1 LTLYAQAMT
10 AHNAHI
16 SGPPSDLAGAILTVD
31 LDAIQEN
38 WKRLAAKAAPAECGA
53 AVKGNAYGLGVDHVA
68 PALWAAGCRTFF
80 VARPM
85 EGGELRRLLP
95 REAVIYVLDGLFP
108 GQAEFYAREDLRPAL
123 ITIEE
128 AREWAGF
135 GTEYGRNLPCAIHVD
150 TGINRLG
157 FSPSAFD
164 ELIGNNEIMARL
176 NLTLLM
182 SHLACADEPHHPL
195 NARQKT
201 AFATLRQRLPGIPA
215 SLANSSGI
223 FLGSGYTHE
232 LVRPGIALYGG
243 NPVTPQMN
251 PMLPVAHLEG
261 TVLQLREVAAGES
274 VGYGAIWRATRQT
287 RVAVLGAGYKD
298 GVPRSLSSRATNGP
312 AQVFI
317 GGRRCPVI
325 GRVSMDMMAID
336 VTAVPVDL
344 CRRGTRAELIGR
356 NIAIDETAE
365 WAGTISYELLTR
377 LGQRFTRLY
386 SGGESVISKA
396 QQS

>member
-1 LTLYAQAMT
+1 MRAMSSF
-10 AHNAHI
+10 NAHI
-16 SGPPSDLAGAILTVD
+16 SGPPTDLAGAILTVD
-31 LDAIQEN
+31 LDAIREN

-53 AVKGNAYGLGVDHVA
+53 AVKGNAYGLGVDQVA
-68 PALWAAGCRTFF
+68 AALWAAGCRTFF

-85 EGGELRRLLP
+85 EGGELRSLLP

-123 ITIEE
+123 ITLDE
-128 AREWAGF
+128 AREWASF
-135 GTEYGRNLPCAIHVD
+135 GTQYGRNLPCAIHVD

-157 FSPSAFD
+157 FSSAAFEALLGD
-164 ELIGNNEIMARL
+164 NEVMARL

-182 SHLACADEPHHPL
+182 SHLACADEPQHPL
-195 NARQKT
+195 NGRQMV
-201 AFATLRQRLPGIPA
+201 AFAGLRKRLPGIKA

-223 FLGSGYTHE
+223 FLGADYIHD

-243 NPVTPQMN
+243 NPVATQAN

-261 TVLQLREVAAGES
+261 TVLQLREIQAGES
-274 VGYGAIWRATRQT
+274 VGYGATWRATRQT
-287 RVAVLGAGYKD
+287 RIAVLGAGYKD

-312 AQVFI
+312 AQAFI

-325 GRVSMDMMAID
+325 GRVSMDMMAVD

-344 CRRGTRAELIGR
+344 CQRGTRAELIGR

-386 SGGESVISKA
+386 SGGESHIPKA
-396 QQS
+396 PNP